1 MLLHVGLG
9 GRVFL
14 RFETAPRRTLHS
26 CGSAPCSSWC
36 TYLTSPLCQ
45 PFPTAIPHAP
55 ASLPRQPPTDPAK
68 RARWS
73 ALQAAAGRARAMLG
87 LGEGQ
92 AAALAE
98 LFGGNG
104 RPSLVPEGLGITPSI
119 SGLCRWGLGGGE
131 FRTVA

>member
-1 MLLHVGLG
+1 MCFPYHLTSLLYQPK
-9 GRVFL
+9 F
-14 RFETAPRRTLHS
+14 FNRRTA
-26 CGSAPCSSWC
+26 C
-36 TYLTSPLCQ
+36 PL
-45 PFPTAIPHAP
+45 
-55 ASLPRQPPTDPAK
+55 LPPLQPPSDPTK

-73 ALQAAAGRARAMLG
+73 ALHAAASRARSMLG

-119 SGLCRWGLGGGE
+119 SGLCRWGLGKLAHAQVE
-131 FRTVA
+131 EPSVSALHMLSDAIAAWR